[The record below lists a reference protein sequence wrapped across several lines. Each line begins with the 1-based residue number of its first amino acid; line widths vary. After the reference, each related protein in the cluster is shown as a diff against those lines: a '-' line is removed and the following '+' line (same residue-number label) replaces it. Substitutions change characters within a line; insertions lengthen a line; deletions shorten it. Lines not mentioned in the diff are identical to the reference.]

1 MRHPLA
7 CGVLC
12 LSLAALA
19 AAPALARNAAWNGLS
34 PGDQA
39 ILRPV
44 EKQWN
49 DLPDEARARL
59 LKLAR
64 RYPDLSPEQ
73 QARVRQRLADWA
85 QLTPE
90 QREQAR
96 RNFENLRRLS
106 PEERSRLR
114 QRWLESGPGAD
125 EALSPLARQTSHQ
138 RHAVDCSP

>member
-1 MRHPLA
+1 VRHPLA

-73 QARVRQRLADWA
+73 QARVRQRLADCDV
-85 QLTPE
+85 
-90 QREQAR
+90 RSGR
-96 RNFENLRRLS
+96 RDADSRR
-106 PEERSRLR
+106 
-114 QRWLESGPGAD
+114 G
-125 EALSPLARQTSHQ
+125 LAH
-138 RHAVDCSP
+138 RHAGCGAGGVVVCGIRRREGN